1 MIEILFIVLP
11 LFLLLLSV
19 GLNVYFR
26 ATAFKAVIAC
36 ADAQSARVL
45 PAPPVEGGVVGTA
58 AAPLDPLV
66 SIILPVQNEAEPLL
80 AGFQPLL
87 LLCFLKK
94 KARSPILKG
103 FGLYFSAVSHLS
115 FLNVR

>member
-26 ATAFKAVIAC
+26 ATAFKPVIAC

-66 SIILPVQNEAEPLL
+66 SIILPVQNEAETLSRHLP
-80 AGFQPLL
+80 Q
-87 LLCFLKK
+87 FLTLMRWWWPMPPAKTEQW
-94 KARSPILKG
+94 ST
-103 FGLYFSAVSHLS
+103 S
-115 FLNVR
+115 